1 MLALKEP
8 PMRILFLIGR
18 QFNLLM
24 QVKELKKKGLD
35 DKKIGEKTGLHGFIV
50 RKYVSQASRFTM
62 PELREALQACVE
74 ADESV
79 KTGKMSDTLS
89 VELLIVAYSREKQ
102 PGR

>member
-1 MLALKEP
+1 
-8 PMRILFLIGR
+8 
-18 QFNLLM
+18 
-24 QVKELKKKGLD
+24 
-35 DKKIGEKTGLHGFIV
+35 
-50 RKYVSQASRFTM
+50 M